1 MPTMK
6 LKTHI
11 LWAALAVA
19 ALTAG
24 CKSDDYGDGSTPL
37 DNAAF
42 IDAAEVSPD
51 AAVVIRK
58 DLGTFSR
65 EFSIKLV
72 SPAPA
77 DSEIAF
83 TVDEGAIGTYN
94 RRHGTSYTLLPK
106 TYYDL
111 SETSV
116 HIGAGK
122 TISDPVTI
130 VFKGLDAMELDKTY
144 LFPVS
149 ITQTPGGIGLVKG
162 SETVWFVVKRSSAIT
177 TAADLTDCYMW
188 IPSYETPAGWAA
200 IEGFKELTFECLV
213 NIRDFTHKN
222 PTGYE
227 ISVTSVMGVE
237 QWMLMR
243 VGDSNYPRQ
252 QIQMNIGGGYWPANG
267 RDWIVPAITLDPG
280 EWYHLAFTWNLAESL
295 GRLYVNG
302 KLAYETAASWEEDTF
317 NLNLLKT
324 GGVDDKGYRFFIG
337 YSYDP
342 DRPLYGLI
350 SEVRVWSKARTQEE
364 IFRDMY
370 KVENPETLP
379 ELRGYWKFDEGS
391 GNEVIDHSQYHNNAK
406 CLDGKNNFENKERN
420 EGTLK
425 WNTSVEI
432 PVLNK
437 VE

>member
-6 LKTHI
+6 LRISI
-11 LWAALAVA
+11 LWVLLAVSALA
-19 ALTAG
+19 TG

-42 IDAAEVSPD
+42 IDAAEVSSD

-58 DLGTFSR
+58 DLETFPR

-94 RRHGTSYTLLPK
+94 HRHGTSYTLLPK

-177 TAADLTDCYMW
+177 TAADLSDCYMW
-188 IPSYETPAGWAA
+188 MQ
-200 IEGFKELTFECLV
+200 V
-213 NIRDFTHKN
+213 
-222 PTGYE
+222 
-227 ISVTSVMGVE
+227 
-237 QWMLMR
+237 
-243 VGDSNYPRQ
+243 
-252 QIQMNIGGGYWPANG
+252 
-267 RDWIVPAITLDPG
+267 
-280 EWYHLAFTWNLAESL
+280 
-295 GRLYVNG
+295 
-302 KLAYETAASWEEDTF
+302 
-317 NLNLLKT
+317 
-324 GGVDDKGYRFFIG
+324 
-337 YSYDP
+337 
-342 DRPLYGLI
+342 
-350 SEVRVWSKARTQEE
+350 
-364 IFRDMY
+364 
-370 KVENPETLP
+370 
-379 ELRGYWKFDEGS
+379 
-391 GNEVIDHSQYHNNAK
+391 
-406 CLDGKNNFENKERN
+406 
-420 EGTLK
+420 
-425 WNTSVEI
+425 
-432 PVLNK
+432 
-437 VE
+437 